1 MPIFEERPGDISI
14 PSYFTKGLLLLFVTD
29 TKKPFVIA
37 AVFWTPSKI
46 KNYRKFFCFGNWW
59 ATCTGT
65 NPTTGII
72 SFILLMSSF
81 WLSKLR

>member
-1 MPIFEERPGDISI
+1 MPIFDERPGDISI

-46 KNYRKFFCFGNWW
+46 KNYRKCFVLAIGGLP
-59 ATCTGT
+59 APA
-65 NPTTGII
+65 PTRQ
-72 SFILLMSSF
+72 LEL
-81 WLSKLR
+81 